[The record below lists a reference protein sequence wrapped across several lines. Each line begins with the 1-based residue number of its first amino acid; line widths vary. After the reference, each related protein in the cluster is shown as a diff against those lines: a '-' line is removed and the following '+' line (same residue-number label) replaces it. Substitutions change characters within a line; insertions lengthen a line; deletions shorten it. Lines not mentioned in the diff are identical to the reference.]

1 MLLSQLKSKFHNG
14 VLEFL
19 WRQWSQLGVAGKV
32 EFRDRWIIDPEALL
46 LFTLDVGR
54 YDPRLFDEVLDWSV
68 RNGRWLSM
76 QRLKN
81 LADRQVSPDVLSIVG
96 AFADLMAEHDTP
108 ARWRNLAALSG
119 VSHDRNFV
127 LFLDAAGR
135 DMPLLGSADPVF
147 AKHGVLR
154 PPVRLRGMSRP
165 VPMDVSTNLLFK
177 LRALFGLG
185 TRPEVIAYLLTHR
198 ERGGYPSEVARSTCY
213 SAPSVQQT
221 MADLADSGLIAER
234 QSAKVRSPS
243 PMLPV
248 RAEDFGPILDR
259 QSAKE
264 RRYSLDPLRCRQFL
278 GLKDLGVRGFPS
290 PGWVDWP
297 RLFAGVSILTAF
309 LTQESLDQLS
319 DYMLGSRLWSLAEE
333 LEPYFAD
340 TGLSL
345 KVGVH
350 PVMGVRPG
358 IQGSPNKFHALMMR
372 LIGALNPRRGFKLE
386 PAVGPGPT
394 RPLT

>member
-32 EFRDRWIIDPEALL
+32 EFGDRWIIDPEALL

-154 PPVRLRGMSRP
+154 PPIRLRGMSRP

-185 TRPEVIAYLLTHR
+185 TRPEVIAYLLARR
-198 ERGGYPSEVARSTCY
+198 EGYPSEVARSTCY

-234 QSAKVRSPS
+234 QSAK
-243 PMLPV
+243 
-248 RAEDFGPILDR
+248 
-259 QSAKE
+259 E
-264 RRYSLDPLRCRQFL
+264 RRYSLDPSRWRQFL
-278 GLKDLGVRGFPS
+278 GLKGLVGVRGFPS
-290 PGWVDWP
+290 PRWVDWP

-309 LTQESLDQLS
+309 LIQESFDQLS

-340 TGLSL
+340 TGLTP
-345 KVGVH
+345 KVGVY

-358 IQGSPNKFHALMMR
+358 MQGSSNKFHAFVMR
-372 LIGALNPRRGFKLE
+372 LIGALNPRPGFKLE

>member
-32 EFRDRWIIDPEALL
+32 EFGDRWIIDPEALL

-154 PPVRLRGMSRP
+154 PPIRLRDMSRP

-234 QSAKVRSPS
+234 QSAK
-243 PMLPV
+243 
-248 RAEDFGPILDR
+248 
-259 QSAKE
+259 E
-264 RRYSLDPLRCRQFL
+264 RRYSLDPLHWRRFL
-278 GLKDLGVRGFPS
+278 GLKAFPS

-319 DYMLGSRLWSLAEE
+319 DYMLGSRLWSLTEE

-340 TGLSL
+340 SGLPL
-345 KVGVH
+345 KVGV
-350 PVMGVRPG
+350 PRVRMPVRPG
-358 IQGSPNKFHALMMR
+358 TQGSSNKFHTLVMG
-372 LIGALNPRRGFKLE
+372 LIGALNPRPGFKLE